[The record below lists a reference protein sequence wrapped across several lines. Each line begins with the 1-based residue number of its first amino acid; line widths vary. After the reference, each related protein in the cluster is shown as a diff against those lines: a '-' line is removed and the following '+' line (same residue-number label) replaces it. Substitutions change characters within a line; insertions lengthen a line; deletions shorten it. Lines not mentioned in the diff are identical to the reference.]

1 MGAAVVGYLTFAV
14 VLLGGWELTARL
26 ALVDADLLPPLSEV
40 CVILWGFLHDPRFI
54 ADLGL
59 TGGEVAVA
67 FVIAAPLAISTGF
80 LLGERLHLAETFN
93 PVVHFILAVPQSIF
107 LPVFI
112 LAFGIGFLEK
122 VLFGITH
129 AYFVILVNSFAAVR
143 SIPRPLV
150 AAARVFGATRA
161 QIYTRIYLPAMLPLI
176 LTGLRLGM
184 IFCIIGVLL
193 AEMYASRRGIGRL
206 IFTWGEG
213 YQIPQLLAGIVLVSV
228 LTIAVNEAMRLGE
241 LHVGRARRAVPQR
254 IGAAR
259 NRLPRAW
266 DDGRHQC
273 GARIR
278 RRARGTAD
286 HARFPRGLRGAR
298 LGAARSE

>member
-1 MGAAVVGYLTFAV
+1 MGAAVAGYLTFAV

-40 CVILWGFLHDPRFI
+40 CVILWRFLHDPRFI

-67 FVIAAPLAISTGF
+67 FVIAAPLA
-80 LLGERLHLAETFN
+80 ETFN

-107 LPVFI
+107 LPIFI

-228 LTIAVNEAMRLGE
+228 LTIAVNEAMRLGK
-241 LHVGRARRAVPQR
+241 LHVGRFYARAS
-254 IGAAR
+254 AA
-259 NRLPRAW
+259 
-266 DDGRHQC
+266 
-273 GARIR
+273 
-278 RRARGTAD
+278 
-286 HARFPRGLRGAR
+286 
-298 LGAARSE
+298 

>member
-1 MGAAVVGYLTFAV
+1 MGAALAGYLTFAA
-14 VLLGGWELTARL
+14 VLLGGWELAARL
-26 ALVDADLLPPLSEV
+26 AVVAAELLPPLSTV
-40 CVILWGFLHDPRFI
+40 CAILWRFLHDPAFI
-54 ADLGL
+54 SDLEL
-59 TGGEVAVA
+59 TASEVGIA
-67 FVIAAPLAISTGF
+67 FLIAAPLAISTGF
-80 LLGERLHLAETFN
+80 LLGERLHLAEAFN

-122 VLFGITH
+122 VLFGVTH
-129 AYFVILVNSFAAVR
+129 AYFVIVVNSFAAVR

-184 IFCIIGVLL
+184 ILCIIGVLL

-213 YQIPQLLAGIVLVSV
+213 YQIPELLAGIVLVSV
-228 LTIAVNEAMRLGE
+228 LTIAVNETMRLAE
-241 LHVGRARRAVPQR
+241 LRVGRFYARAS
-254 IGAAR
+254 AA
-259 NRLPRAW
+259 
-266 DDGRHQC
+266 
-273 GARIR
+273 
-278 RRARGTAD
+278 
-286 HARFPRGLRGAR
+286 
-298 LGAARSE
+298 

>member
-1 MGAAVVGYLTFAV
+1 MGAALAGYLIFAV
-14 VLLGGWELTARL
+14 VLFGGWELVGRL
-26 ALVDADLLPPLSEV
+26 RLVDPELLPPLSEV
-40 CVILWGFLHDPRFI
+40 SALLWGFLQDPRFI

-59 TGGEVAVA
+59 TASEVAVA

-80 LLGERLHLAETFN
+80 LLGERVHLAEAFN
-93 PVVHFILAVPQSIF
+93 PVVHFILAIPQSIF

-112 LAFGIGFLEK
+112 LAFGISFLEK

-129 AYFVILVNSFAAVR
+129 AYFVIVVNSFAAVR

-150 AAARVFGATRA
+150 SAARVFGATPA

-206 IFTWGEG
+206 IFSWGES
-213 YQIPQLLAGIVLVSV
+213 YQVPELMAGILLISV
-228 LTIAVNEAMRLGE
+228 LTVAVNETMRLAE
-241 LHVGRARRAVPQR
+241 LRVSRFYART
-254 IGAAR
+254 AA
-259 NRLPRAW
+259 A
-266 DDGRHQC
+266 
-273 GARIR
+273 
-278 RRARGTAD
+278 
-286 HARFPRGLRGAR
+286 
-298 LGAARSE
+298 

>member
-1 MGAAVVGYLTFAV
+1 MGAALAGYLTFAV
-14 VLLGGWELTARL
+14 LLLGGWELTARL
-26 ALVDADLLPPLSEV
+26 VVVDADLLPPASQV
-40 CVILWGFLHDPRFI
+40 CAILWHFLHDPRFI
-54 ADLGL
+54 ADLAL
-59 TGGEVAVA
+59 TANEVAVA
-67 FVIAAPLAISTGF
+67 FLVAAPLAISTGF
-80 LLGERLHLAETFN
+80 LLGERVHLAEAFN

-150 AAARVFGATRA
+150 SAARVFGATRT
-161 QIYTRIYLPAMLPLI
+161 QIYARIYLPAMLPLI

-213 YQIPQLLAGIVLVSV
+213 YQIPELLAGIVLVSV
-228 LTIAVNEAMRLGE
+228 LTITVNETMRFAE
-241 LHVGRARRAVPQR
+241 LRVGRF
-254 IGAAR
+254 
-259 NRLPRAW
+259 
-266 DDGRHQC
+266 
-273 GARIR
+273 
-278 RRARGTAD
+278 
-286 HARFPRGLRGAR
+286 HARVS
-298 LGAARSE
+298 AA

>member
-1 MGAAVVGYLTFAV
+1 MRAAVAGYLTFAV

-40 CVILWGFLHDPRFI
+40 CVILWGFLHDPRLI

-107 LPVFI
+107 LPIFI

-129 AYFVILVNSFAAVR
+129 AYFVILVNSFAAAR

-241 LHVGRARRAVPQR
+241 LHVGRFYARAS
-254 IGAAR
+254 AA
-259 NRLPRAW
+259 
-266 DDGRHQC
+266 
-273 GARIR
+273 
-278 RRARGTAD
+278 
-286 HARFPRGLRGAR
+286 
-298 LGAARSE
+298 

>member
-1 MGAAVVGYLTFAV
+1 MGAAVAGYLTFAV
-14 VLLGGWELTARL
+14 VLLGGWELTAQL

-40 CVILWGFLHDPRFI
+40 CVILWRFLHDPRFI

-59 TGGEVAVA
+59 TGGEVSIA
-67 FVIAAPLAISTGF
+67 FLIAAPLAYSSGF
-80 LLGERLHLAETFN
+80 LLGERLHLAETFI

-129 AYFVILVNSFAAVR
+129 AYFVIVINSFAAVR
-143 SIPRPLV
+143 SISPNLV
-150 AAARVFGATRA
+150 AAARVFGATRT
-161 QIYTRIYLPAMLPLI
+161 QIYLRIYLPAMLPLV

-206 IFTWGEG
+206 IFSWGEA
-213 YQIPQLLAGIVLVSV
+213 YQVPDLLAGILLISA
-228 LTIAVNEAMRLGE
+228 LTIAVNEAMRVAE
-241 LHVGRARRAVPQR
+241 LRVSRFYPKPS
-254 IGAAR
+254 AA
-259 NRLPRAW
+259 
-266 DDGRHQC
+266 
-273 GARIR
+273 
-278 RRARGTAD
+278 
-286 HARFPRGLRGAR
+286 
-298 LGAARSE
+298 

>member
-1 MGAAVVGYLTFAV
+1 MGALAGYLAFAA
-14 VLLGGWELTARL
+14 VLLGGWELAARL
-26 ALVDADLLPPLSEV
+26 AVVDADLLPPPSEV
-40 CVILWGFLHDPRFI
+40 AAILWRFLHDPRFV

-59 TGGEVAVA
+59 TAGEVAVA
-67 FVIAAPLAISTGF
+67 FLIAAPLAISTGF

-112 LAFGIGFLEK
+112 LAFGIGFVEK
-122 VLFGITH
+122 VLFGVTH
-129 AYFVILVNSFAAVR
+129 AFFVILVNSFAAVR

-184 IFCIIGVLL
+184 ILCITGVLL

-213 YQIPQLLAGIVLVSV
+213 YQVPELIAGILLVAV
-228 LTIAVNEAMRLGE
+228 LTIAVNETMRLAE
-241 LHVGRARRAVPQR
+241 LRAGRFQARA
-254 IGAAR
+254 
-259 NRLPRAW
+259 
-266 DDGRHQC
+266 
-273 GARIR
+273 
-278 RRARGTAD
+278 
-286 HARFPRGLRGAR
+286 
-298 LGAARSE
+298 S

>member
-1 MGAAVVGYLTFAV
+1 MAPAGYLAFAL
-14 VLLGGWELTARL
+14 VLFGGWELIARL
-26 ALVDADLLPPLSEV
+26 GPVDRDLLPPLSEV
-40 CVILWGFLHDPRFI
+40 SAVLWRLLQDPRFL
-54 ADLGL
+54 ADLGV
-59 TGGEVAVA
+59 TAGEVGVA
-67 FVIAAPLAISTGF
+67 FAIAAPLAVSTGF
-80 LLGERLHLAETFN
+80 LLGERLHLAEAFN
-93 PVVHFILAVPQSIF
+93 PAVHFILAIPQSVF

-129 AYFVILVNSFAAVR
+129 AYFVIVVNSFAAVR

-206 IFTWGEG
+206 IFAWGEN
-213 YQIPQLLAGIVLVSV
+213 YQVPELLAGILLVSL
-228 LTIAVNEAMRLGE
+228 LTIAVNEAMRLAE
-241 LHVGRARRAVPQR
+241 LRV
-254 IGAAR
+254 
-259 NRLPRAW
+259 
-266 DDGRHQC
+266 
-273 GARIR
+273 
-278 RRARGTAD
+278 
-286 HARFPRGLRGAR
+286 ARFQAR
-298 LGAARSE
+298 AAAA